1 VDSKPNLR
9 CPHSSVPHPPRVF
22 DDMWRTIASGARG
35 GKTTGAS
42 WGAVKRQELHKRLR
56 LERRERVFLCIASS
70 LRSMPGALRQI
81 LETRDCVIGDR
92 CAKRKCNSSELVRL
106 LHGQISC
113 GDQEEICV
121 AASLFG
127 SLVLESS
134 RAVLDGDQI
143 RVFELLEDCVM
154 HSSSIAVA
162 CACLRAMSNCFAAR
176 KPSSQLN
183 HLMCSRVISFV
194 LHPGTAFNSPQEPS
208 AVDLPSEQLRQDL
221 QVCACRL
228 LSASATFLQFCSEPD
243 AKAPSLKP
251 SFKAAVLSSGP
262 SFDAQIYSENC
273 MKVAHLAFAAGTT
286 VRLTAAI
293 LDALASSPRPLF
305 IFGLL
310 QLKQQQCVDLL
321 HTGHPSVRAALS
333 RLLIVSL
340 STSAA
345 PPISLNGLGPS
356 DASRAL
362 CRLLGMNETAKQA
375 VQVIASLLSP
385 RPSQPLLIFFLSQ
398 RLIHAMCKLM
408 VTLNLNSGLLETL
421 FDCMAKLTSS
431 FEEARRVVVDFCEEQ
446 AATKQVV
453 LITVALGHINSSSS
467 RLRHSSAHFLLTMS
481 RSPLAIRS
489 VFVDA
494 CVAPVLLSLLSS
506 SYFDEALQPDVSV
519 AEVVFVQNSTSRHC
533 SADEFS
539 YSAIVVAIISN
550 CLLPL
555 SLFRDELIFSGT
567 LVPLLCRCA
576 IDSKDRE
583 LRSNSLCAIASI
595 MASQTS
601 QELKLG
607 ILTQLDVTQLLRI
620 LECGSALEQELCMLI
635 LRNCADGP
643 AEEIG
648 AFLMLF
654 RLHESSVS
662 LFVRHFSDFCFG
674 EGEISAHVPESAPHL
689 ESTRAVL
696 TKLHYCAFHDCPTD
710 ELGGASTRCLGNCA
724 QIRCC
729 IASIVSFCVI
739 STSSPATVEQLLLL
753 LANIA
758 SGSSG
763 RKALVLD
770 ALQPSFMAEA
780 LASDED
786 AVRRVSLAR
795 CCVSFALSHAFAG
808 GSLAFTHFEFKVGT
822 IGNAPAAR
830 CLYERARFL

>member
-1 VDSKPNLR
+1 MTLLQGKLLNPGRSAHATRKGKPMR
-9 CPHSSVPHPPRVF
+9 GSSGELENRAFVL
-22 DDMWRTIASGARG
+22 IASP
-35 GKTTGAS
+35 
-42 WGAVKRQELHKRLR
+42 
-56 LERRERVFLCIASS
+56 FC
-70 LRSMPGALRQI
+70 SMPVALRQI

-92 CAKRKCNSSELVRL
+92 CAKRKCNSSELVCL

-134 RAVLDGDQI
+134 RTVLDDDQI
-143 RVFELLEDCVM
+143 RVFGLLADWVM
-154 HSSSIAVA
+154 HSSSAAVV
-162 CACLRAMSNCFAAR
+162 CSSLRAMSNCFAAR
-176 KPSSQLN
+176 KQPSPLTHQ
-183 HLMCSRVISFV
+183 MCSRLISFI
-194 LHPGTAFNSPQEPS
+194 LHPCTAFESPQEPS
-208 AVDLPSEQLRQDL
+208 SVVGLPSEQLRQDL

-228 LSASATFLQFCSEPD
+228 LSTSATFLQFCSEPD
-243 AKAPSLKP
+243 VKVPSLKP

-273 MKVAHLAFAAGTT
+273 MKVAHLAFAPGTT

-321 HTGHPSVRAALS
+321 HTGHPSVRAALC

-340 STSAA
+340 STAAA
-345 PPISLNGLGPS
+345 PSTSLNGLGPS

-362 CRLLGMNETAKQA
+362 CRLLGMSETVKQA
-375 VQVIASLLSP
+375 VQVIGSLLSQ
-385 RPSQPLLIFFLSQ
+385 RPSQPLLQFFLSQ
-398 RLIHAMCKLM
+398 RLIHAICKLM
-408 VTLNLNSGLLETL
+408 ATPNPNSGLLETL

-431 FEEARRVVVDFCEEQ
+431 CEEARRVVVDYCEEQ
-446 AATKQVV
+446 EAKQGV
-453 LITVALGHINSSSS
+453 LVTVALGHINSSSS

-506 SYFDEALQPDVSV
+506 PYFDEALQLDVSG
-519 AEVVFVQNSTSRHC
+519 EVVVIQNSAARAC

-539 YSAIVVAIISN
+539 YSAIVIAIISN

-555 SLFRDELIFSGT
+555 SLFRDVLIFSGT
-567 LVPLLCRCA
+567 LVPLVCRCA

-583 LRSNSLCAIASI
+583 LRSNSLCAISSM

-601 QELKLG
+601 QELKLS
-607 ILTQLDVTQLLRI
+607 ILTKLDVARLLRM
-620 LECGSALEQELCMLI
+620 LDWGSTLEQELCLLI

-643 AEEIG
+643 AQDIG
-648 AFLMLF
+648 ALLMMLK
-654 RLHESSVS
+654 LHDSTDALSVD
-662 LFVRHFSDFCFG
+662 HFSEFCFG
-674 EGEISAHVPESAPHL
+674 GGNACSCTHAPESAPRL
-689 ESTRAVL
+689 ELRGRDT
-696 TKLHYCAFHDCPTD
+696 TKLHFCAFHDCPTD
-710 ELGGASTRCLGNCA
+710 EVDGASMRCLDSCT
-724 QIRCC
+724 QIRRCL
-729 IASIVSFCVI
+729 ASIVSFCDS
-739 STSSPATVEQLLLL
+739 STSSPTTVEQLLLL

-763 RKALVLD
+763 RKALVLE
-770 ALQPSFMAEA
+770 ALNPSFMAEA

-786 AVRRVSLAR
+786 VVRRVSLAR
-795 CCVSFALSHAFAG
+795 CFLMLCSISLLCMRPFGFYAF
-808 GSLAFTHFEFKVGT
+808 
-822 IGNAPAAR
+822 
-830 CLYERARFL
+830 